1 MIPKKFNDYP
11 IEYQQAYFKRI
22 LFLEYPF
29 TIDDITDYEKNIDF
43 KLLSDNHNIN
53 WDSEIL
59 EKFKDNWDWE
69 VLQNNPFVKAYYNL
83 YLLAPE
89 NESVSKVACK
99 CDLQLGFCNKKRICY
114 TEYDREAIK
123 NIKREWEHKKYR
135 TFIGY
140 AIEDGYINTDNL
152 NIFLIN
158 DVVFSFSNIADHE
171 DGFYQQK
178 ENLNSLNEGID
189 KDEIPF

>member
-1 MIPKKFNDYP
+1 MIPKKFDDYP
-11 IEYQQAYFKRI
+11 VEYQQAYFKRI

-53 WDSEIL
+53 WDWEIL
-59 EKFKDNWDWE
+59 EKFKNNWDWE

-83 YLLAPE
+83 SLLVSE
-89 NESVSKVACK
+89 DKSVSKVVCK
-99 CDLQLGFCNKKRICY
+99 CDLQLGFCNMKRICY
-114 TEYDREAIK
+114 TEYDREGIK

-135 TFIGY
+135 MFIGFL
-140 AIEDGYINTDNL
+140 IEDGLINADIL

-158 DVVFSFSNIADHE
+158 DVVIGFSESEQND
-171 DGFYQQK
+171 DFYQQK
-178 ENLNSLNEGID
+178 ENLNSLNE
-189 KDEIPF
+189 DEIPF

>member
-1 MIPKKFNDYP
+1 MIPKKFDDYP

-53 WDSEIL
+53 WDLEIL

-83 YLLAPE
+83 YLIASE
-89 NESVSKVACK
+89 NKSVSKVVCK
-99 CDLQLGFCNKKRICY
+99 CDLQLGFCNKQRICY
-114 TEYDREAIK
+114 TEYDREGIK

-135 TFIGY
+135 MFIGFL
-140 AIEDGYINTDNL
+140 IEDGLINADNL

-158 DVVFSFSNIADHE
+158 DVVIGFSGSDQE
-171 DGFYQQK
+171 DDFYQQK
-178 ENLNSLNEGID
+178 ENLNSLNEGINEE
-189 KDEIPF
+189 EIPF